1 MMDSLHID
9 GVESI
14 DRLSVEKMNVQ
25 ERREETEKASWKRK
39 LVTVSRGWANWA

>member
-14 DRLSVEKMNVQ
+14 DRLSVEKMNSPRTK
-25 ERREETEKASWKRK
+25 RRNREGIVGEKACYGFQR
-39 LVTVSRGWANWA
+39 VD

>member
-14 DRLSVEKMNVQ
+14 DRLSVEKMNRPRTK
-25 ERREETEKASWKRK
+25 RRNREGIVGEKACYGFQRM
-39 LVTVSRGWANWA
+39 G